1 MHVFS
6 LAIKVEEIRNYLVFI
21 YRAKKLRN
29 CTCTNKSNNLYE
41 YRGSACIDNDHILI
55 YLYCFTNLY
64 CICLIQVTH
73 CFFRDGR
80 MSTYKRAIDW
90 KVPLVCVLW
99 IEACKAELRQV
110 PLKGFEPYGID
121 KFKEALSLY
130 HPRTR
135 VSLSC

>member
-1 MHVFS
+1 
-6 LAIKVEEIRNYLVFI
+6 
-21 YRAKKLRN
+21 
-29 CTCTNKSNNLYE
+29 
-41 YRGSACIDNDHILI
+41 
-55 YLYCFTNLY
+55 
-64 CICLIQVTH
+64 
-73 CFFRDGR
+73 

-110 PLKGFEPYGID
+110 PLKGYEPYGID